1 MSRISDLAGFTTS
14 LSTTEDLSVG
24 IVTASQFVGDGSNLT
39 GLPAGLGTA
48 LSSDDSSPL
57 SVIYYT
63 DKILAIGST
72 ITIDVPSTATVAYT
86 QYREVE
92 VTGDADLIVADGD
105 EFMPDIFGYGH
116 KLLVKSYI
124 NNKNFR
130 GRVNPN
136 V

>member
-48 LSSDDSSPL
+48 LSSDQTSPL
-57 SVIYYT
+57 NVIYYT
-63 DKILAIGST
+63 DKVLAIGST
-72 ITIDVPSTATVAYT
+72 ITIDVPSTATIAYT

-105 EFMPDIFGYGH
+105 EFMPDIF
-116 KLLVKSYI
+116 
-124 NNKNFR
+124 NF
-130 GRVNPN
+130 GS
-136 V
+136 